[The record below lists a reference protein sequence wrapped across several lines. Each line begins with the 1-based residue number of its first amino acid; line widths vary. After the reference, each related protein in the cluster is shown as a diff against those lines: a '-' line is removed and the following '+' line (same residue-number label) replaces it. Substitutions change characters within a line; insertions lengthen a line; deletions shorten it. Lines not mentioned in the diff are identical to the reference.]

1 MSLRTSLLIPAS
13 LLIFSCGG
21 SIDVGSIGPTND
33 SGTPAPGTD
42 PVSGLS
48 CSALH
53 GTATLGLRAV
63 HGWPACAFSFRHAS
77 QDPAVTRNL
86 FDVYYETD
94 LFMSELAANDPP
106 GSFLVDLGDVPL
118 KDVPAMVDPEKYPT
132 GQWSKHDALQAQP
145 SHTYFQRLVRTDGNS
160 VATFRVKG
168 LVPGD
173 RVTIEWVHSPNA
185 DTMVTPR
192 ACLP

>member
-1 MSLRTSLLIPAS
+1 MTLRPLLFIS
-13 LLIFSCGG
+13 SCLLTFSCGG
-21 SIDVGSIGPTND
+21 SIDVGSTGPT
-33 SGTPAPGTD
+33 GTDAAAPPGTD

-53 GTATLGLRAV
+53 GTVTLGLRAI

-94 LFMSELAANDPP
+94 LFMSELTASDPP

-118 KDVPAMVDPEKYPT
+118 KDVPSMVDPETYPT
-132 GQWSKHDALQAQP
+132 GNWKQHDALQAQP
-145 SHTYFQRLVRTDGNS
+145 NHTYFQRLRRVDGNS

-173 RVTIEWVHSPNA
+173 RVTIEWVHSPDA
-185 DTMVTPR
+185 DAMVTPR